1 MKKEIIKIEVTEIEE
16 DLIMAIRNYQKTYPD
31 GYPELLWYAQ
41 KLFDI
46 LIDPFD

>member
-1 MKKEIIKIEVTEIEE
+1 MKKETIKIEVTEMEE
-16 DLIMAIRNYQKTYPD
+16 DLIMAIRNYQKTYPN

-41 KLFDI
+41 KLFDT